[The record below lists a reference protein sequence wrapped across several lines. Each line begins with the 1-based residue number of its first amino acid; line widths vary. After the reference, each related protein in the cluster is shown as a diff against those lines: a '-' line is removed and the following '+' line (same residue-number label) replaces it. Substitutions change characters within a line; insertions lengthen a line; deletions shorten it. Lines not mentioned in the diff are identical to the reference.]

1 MSLKR
6 FTATFLFLLV
16 SLSAHAT
23 LRYVATT
30 GNDTTGDGSINNPYQ
45 SITKAALA
53 VQPGDT
59 VYVRGGV
66 YFQQANIWTDGT
78 ASARVTY
85 QPYPNEHVIIDATGQ
100 LDGNGNPANAVTIG
114 GDYVDFIGFEVR
126 NAPLI
131 GMLVWGVHD
140 DRILNNVVHDSVRG
154 GIWMGHDNFGRN
166 YNNII
171 EGNIIRRNVLENV
184 ARNWNGGW
192 AQSIGVAKGD
202 NITIRYN
209 TVYRNW
215 GEGIVLGNTDNSKIY
230 GNEVFD
236 NYSVGIYLTQV
247 QTSTVDGNVIYS
259 TGDTNY
265 YRFNEP
271 ASGIMLANEDSP
283 TADLNPLNGIDV
295 TNNIIV
301 RGHWGIGF
309 WNDPEE
315 LEVNSMTNC
324 RFANNT
330 IYNTAYHAL
339 HIDADVNHSGVIV
352 ENNIFNLPT
361 GGTGTLTSVP
371 ASAPGITYRN
381 NNWSA
386 NPGSPAYDA
395 TTDVIGAAG
404 FVRPG
409 GLTAE
414 DYKLLS
420 TSICINKG
428 RTLTYVTKDYWLKSR
443 TGTYDIGAHEY

>member
-6 FTATFLFLLV
+6 FAATFLFLLV

-30 GNDTTGDGSINNPYQ
+30 GNDTTGDGSINNPWAT
-45 SITKAALA
+45 INKAALNA
-53 VQPGDT
+53 LPGDT
-59 VYVRGGV
+59 IYVRGGV
-66 YFQQANIWTDGT
+66 YFQQVGIWTDGT
-78 ASARVTY
+78 STARVTY

-100 LDGNGNPANAVTIG
+100 VDTSGNPTNAVTVG
-114 GDYVDFIGFEVR
+114 GDYVDWIGFEIR
-126 NAPLI
+126 NAPYI
-131 GMLVWGVHD
+131 GLVGWGVHD
-140 DRILNNVVHDSVRG
+140 CRFLNNVVHDSFRG
-154 GIWMGHDNFGRN
+154 GIWLGHDNFGRN
-166 YNNII
+166 YNNIV
-171 EGNIIRRNVLENV
+171 EGNTVRHNVLENV

-192 AQSIGVAKGD
+192 GQSIGIFRGD
-202 NITIRYN
+202 NITVRYN

-215 GEGIVLGNTDNSKIY
+215 GEGIVIGTTDNSKVY

-236 NYSVGIYLTQV
+236 NYPCGIYISQA
-247 QTSTVDGNVIYS
+247 QTTTVDGNLVYS

-265 YRFNEP
+265 YRFNDAP
-271 ASGIMLANEDSP
+271 MGIILANEDAV
-283 TADLNPLNGIDV
+283 TTDLNPLNGIDV
-295 TNNIIV
+295 TNNVVI
-301 RGHWGIGF
+301 RARWGLGF
-309 WNDPEE
+309 WKDSEE

-330 IYNTAYHAL
+330 VYNATLHAL
-339 HIDADVNHSGVIV
+339 HFDADTNHSGVIV

-361 GGTGTLTSVP
+361 GSTASLAYVP
-371 ASAPGITYRN
+371 ATAPGITYRN

-386 NPGSPAYDA
+386 NPGTPVYSS
-395 TTDVIGAAG
+395 TTDVLGAAG

-428 RTLTYVTKDYWLKSR
+428 RTLTYVTKDYWQKSR
-443 TGTYDIGAHEY
+443 TSTYDIGVHEY